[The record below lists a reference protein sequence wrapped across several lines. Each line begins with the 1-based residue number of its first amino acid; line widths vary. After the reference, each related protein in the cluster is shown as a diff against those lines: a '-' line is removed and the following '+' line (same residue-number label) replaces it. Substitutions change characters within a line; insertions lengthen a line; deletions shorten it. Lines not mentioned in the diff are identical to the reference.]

1 MRTSRPA
8 TADRRMMTWEE
19 VAGGGDMG
27 RREGEGEGEER
38 KMRRPSQQS
47 LEGVGLERV
56 GVSLQQYN
64 IWTSES
70 VPT

>member
-19 VAGGGDMG
+19 VGGGGDMG
-27 RREGEGEGEER
+27 RREGEER